1 MQKSRQGGNN
11 GRGNNSNCSPTIDNI
26 YSINNDWFFFFCA
39 FQSASCTLHTRCVVY
54 IALFSAD
61 KDQDVG
67 KFMGKLSPMDKGGRS
82 VRDRVAR
89 KLTKVRSTEL
99 DCRSKKG
106 DKPNLTL
113 LFAGF
118 LRLFNADSGHWF

>member
-1 MQKSRQGGNN
+1 M
-11 GRGNNSNCSPTIDNI
+11 C
-26 YSINNDWFFFFCA
+26 F
-39 FQSASCTLHTRCVVY
+39 VY

-67 KFMGKLSPMDKGGRS
+67 KFRGKLSPMDKGGRS
-82 VRDRVAR
+82 DRVAR

-99 DCRSKKG
+99 DSRSKKG